1 MNVEI
6 ILGLLLCCAPCADA
20 AVNFDQ
26 GVDLKAAIEQAAAS
40 DIQVPNARFPMLTD
54 LTRDCKKITFTQNDP
69 LVSPE
74 VSLVSYETSQDCQN
88 MGYPAGQICFPTSRT
103 YHETPKITIT
113 APREFKPDQKE
124 VFEVCLWGSFLS
136 LTPVST
142 AYNYSVNQLLGNFEL
157 TPSVPAR
164 TMDVSKAA
172 EDSCHLLMDSN
183 YSCVYQCK
191 DGSYI
196 SKPGSFGPPSFPGM
210 AMPFHGCRPSV
221 PNTPLI
227 TILN

>member
-124 VFEVCLWGSFLS
+124 VFEVPLGFF
-136 LTPVST
+136 PEPHAGFHRV
-142 AYNYSVNQLLGNFEL
+142 QLLGE
-157 TPSVPAR
+157 PAPR
-164 TMDVSKAA
+164 QLRAD
-172 EDSCHLLMDSN
+172 
-183 YSCVYQCK
+183 
-191 DGSYI
+191 
-196 SKPGSFGPPSFPGM
+196 
-210 AMPFHGCRPSV
+210 PFCSRQDHGCFQGRRRQLPPV
-221 PNTPLI
+221 DGQQL
-227 TILN
+227 